1 MIHKNEFLT
10 AIRIHDFRIAALEYL
25 LSKIASSKWT
35 ELQIF
40 SEDVIC

>member
-1 MIHKNEFLT
+1 MIQKNEFLT
-10 AIRIHDFRIAALEYL
+10 AIRIHDFRISALEHS